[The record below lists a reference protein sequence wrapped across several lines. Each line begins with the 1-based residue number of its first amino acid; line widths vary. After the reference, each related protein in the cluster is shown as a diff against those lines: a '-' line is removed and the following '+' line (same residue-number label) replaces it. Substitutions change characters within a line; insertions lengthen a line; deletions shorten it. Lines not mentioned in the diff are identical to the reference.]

1 MVIIG
6 QDPYHGVGQAHGL
19 CFSVQKG
26 VGVPPSLMNMFKELK
41 DDPGVEF
48 SGGPG
53 HGCLVGWAEQGEF
66 LADVCSWLESLL
78 MSVFCVHRCAAPERS
93 ANSGGI

>member
-26 VGVPPSLMNMFKELK
+26 VAVPPSLQNMYKELK
-41 DDPGVEF
+41 DDPGVDF
-48 SGGPG
+48 CDGVR
-53 HGCLVGWAEQGEF
+53 HGCLVGWAEQGE
-66 LADVCSWLESLL
+66 LEVDFGRYL
-78 MSVFCVHRCAAPERS
+78 
-93 ANSGGI
+93 ND